1 MVHCIEDSFN
11 HILYY
16 LIHFLALMYLFLSIY
31 MIPLF
36 VIVTRIDKDIFDS
49 EYTDD
54 IDIPYLFRHIYV
66 HACLKKKQEIAA
78 WLKELY
84 ETMDPIIK
92 IALRQIFAYGDY
104 LIKK

>member
-1 MVHCIEDSFN
+1 MDDIVSDAKQIIDRGDLAGLQE
-11 HILYY
+11 YY
-16 LIHFLALMYLFLSIY
+16 
-31 MIPLF
+31 
-36 VIVTRIDKDIFDS
+36 KDIFDS
-49 EYTDD
+49 EDTDD

-104 LIKK
+104 LMKNNKN